1 MSYHSLFSL
10 HRDSVWT
17 VCGRLCAHSYKHI
30 HNTQSCH
37 DIRREEYSL
46 ALQSRPLFDTA
57 FWLFTTCGQGFR
69 QGTLRT
75 LLPLISVFHGP
86 RIKIIGQLIIMH
98 RRHRGAG
105 FYSLRF
111 SLLLTDLPLFE
122 NFMMGEMLQ
131 GASGARAWPRSL
143 DIGWLS
149 SLFNE

>member
-1 MSYHSLFSL
+1 MV
-10 HRDSVWT
+10 D
-17 VCGRLCAHSYKHI
+17 CAHIVTSTYII
-30 HNTQSCH
+30 HRAATTYDEKNILSH
-37 DIRREEYSL
+37 FDR
-46 ALQSRPLFDTA
+46 LQGRPLFDTA